1 MTDERKLELFDD
13 IIDYIKETLSGF
25 GQEDEGIR
33 DTLVDIGFTEEEAD
47 ELVFGEEMEME

>member
-1 MTDERKLELFDD
+1 MTDERKLELFDN